1 MHAGHGT
8 VISPAGRAGCGR
20 AASILGPHPLKANGA
35 PELPLSNF
43 QNAFLG
49 AVPTPARLTG
59 VGWGLGLVWTLHT
72 GEDLLMGSLSK
83 LASRSLFLL
92 KWEITD
98 LPSEEC
104 LRRKCPDVPAVPNSN
119 LAQSRPSTSACSFLC
134 TWTNL
139 SYKGPDHQSFRLCSS
154 YSLWVSL
161 QILSSAIAAGKQP
174 EGVTKTNG
182 HHSVPIKL
190 YVHSQVGQRWPVGHS
205 SQSLFFLHKML
216 DCHIIC
222 LQNWIK
228 IS

>member
-1 MHAGHGT
+1 MKWSYAFTSYIKQHPPELLWHFCYVVTRIPQVVLHAGHGT

-49 AVPTPARLTG
+49 AVLTPARLTG

-98 LPSEEC
+98 LPSEEY

-139 SYKGPDHQSFRLCSS
+139 SYKGPDHK
-154 YSLWVSL
+154 SLGFAGHTVSGSHYKYLALPL
-161 QILSSAIAAGKQP
+161 QQENSQRESQKQM
-174 EGVTKTNG
+174 GIT
-182 HHSVPIKL
+182 
-190 YVHSQVGQRWPVGHS
+190 
-205 SQSLFFLHKML
+205 LF
-216 DCHIIC
+216 
-222 LQNWIK
+222 Q
-228 IS
+228 